1 MKATVIIP
9 NYNGIKFLPDCIES
23 LQRLRHEAYTIQ
35 KCEYGMCADGTDRGI
50 YKQNRESGQKDK
62 KQTQLQVRHRESEK
76 SRKHGG
82 AAGCDADFEILVV
95 DNGSTDG
102 SAEWLRE
109 HQIPTLELTE
119 NLGFAGGVNRGI
131 QACDSE
137 YVILLNNDTIVQD
150 GFVRE
155 LIRAIE
161 SSERLFAVGAMM
173 LRSDDHSRI
182 DSAGDGLTVLG
193 WAYQRGIDEDM
204 TDYLSECDVFAACA
218 GAAIYRRR
226 IFDEIG
232 LFDEMHFAYLEDIDI
247 CYRARLAGYFSRYC
261 PTARV
266 YHLGSA
272 TSGSKYNSFKVRLS
286 ARNNVYLMYKN
297 QPDWQLLINAPA
309 MAAGCIIKAAFFL
322 KKGFFKDYI
331 GGLREGLE
339 TVRKCTRAPRAR
351 YGLLTYAAVQWELI
365 MDTFE
370 YCKAYLRRNII

>member
-9 NYNGIKFLPDCIES
+9 NYNGMRFLPDCIES
-23 LQRLRHEAYTIQ
+23 LQRLRRETYTEQ
-35 KCEYGMCADGTDRGI
+35 KHDMCADETGRGADRQSHGTSAGI
-50 YKQNRESGQKDK
+50 
-62 KQTQLQVRHRESEK
+62 
-76 SRKHGG
+76 
-82 AAGCDADFEILVV
+82 DADFDILVV

-102 SAEWLRE
+102 SVAWLRE
-109 HQIPTLELTE
+109 HQISTLELLD

-137 YVILLNNDTIVQD
+137 YVILLNNDTIVQE
-150 GFVRE
+150 GFVSE

-161 SSERLFAVGAMM
+161 RSKRLFAVSAMM
-173 LRSDDHSRI
+173 LRADDHSRI

-193 WAYQRGIDEDM
+193 WAYQRGADADM
-204 TDYLSECDVFAACA
+204 TRYLGERDVFAACA
-218 GAAIYRRR
+218 GAAIYRRS

-272 TSGSKYNSFKVRLS
+272 TSGSKYNAFKVRIS

-297 QPDWQLLINAPA
+297 QPDLQLLINAPA
-309 MAAGCIIKAAFFL
+309 MAAGCLVKAAFFL
-322 KKGFFKDYI
+322 KKGFLGEYI
-331 GGLREGLE
+331 GGLREGFE
-339 TVRKCTRAPRAR
+339 NVKKCTRAPRAR
-351 YGLLTYAAVQWELI
+351 HGLLTYAAVQWELI
-365 MDTFE
+365 IDTFE
-370 YCKAYLRRNII
+370 YCKAYLQRNII